1 MTDKTQP
8 RFYKTTPHPC
18 SYFDDREAQ
27 TLFVDPEADVS
38 GELYTQLSRAGF
50 RRSGNHYY
58 RPHCENCQACVPCR
72 VPVADFQFRRSHRR
86 VLQRNNDLDV
96 IWRTQPAADAYSL
109 YERYIT
115 LRHADGDMY
124 PPTREQFD
132 SFIAD
137 CREDTAFLHFY
148 RENTLMAVAVCDQM
162 GDGLSAMYTFFAPEE
177 DQRSLGKL
185 AILAQIQ
192 ACLQKQLPYLYLG
205 YWIRD
210 CQKMRYKTDYRP
222 IELLISRRWLRLK

>member
-1 MTDKTQP
+1 M
-8 RFYKTTPHPC
+8 
-18 SYFDDREAQ
+18 
-27 TLFVDPEADVS
+27 
-38 GELYTQLSRAGF
+38 
-50 RRSGNHYY
+50 
-58 RPHCENCQACVPCR
+58 
-72 VPVADFQFRRSHRR
+72 
-86 VLQRNNDLDV
+86 QRNNDLDV

-192 ACLQKQLPYLYLG
+192 ACQQKQLPYLYLG

>member
-1 MTDKTQP
+1 M
-8 RFYKTTPHPC
+8 
-18 SYFDDREAQ
+18 S
-27 TLFVDPEADVS
+27 
-38 GELYTQLSRAGF
+38 
-50 RRSGNHYY
+50 
-58 RPHCENCQACVPCR
+58 
-72 VPVADFQFRRSHRR
+72 
-86 VLQRNNDLDV
+86 
-96 IWRTQPAADAYSL
+96 
-109 YERYIT
+109 
-115 LRHADGDMY
+115 

-192 ACLQKQLPYLYLG
+192 ACQQKQLPYLYLG